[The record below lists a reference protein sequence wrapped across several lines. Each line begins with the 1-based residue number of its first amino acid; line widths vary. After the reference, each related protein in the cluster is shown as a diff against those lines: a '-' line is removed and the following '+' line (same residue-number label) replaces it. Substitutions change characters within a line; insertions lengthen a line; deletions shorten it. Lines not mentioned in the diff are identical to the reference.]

1 MRLLPKGFLRK
12 RRERKGQESH
22 LIYQWEYVKM
32 ILSPQFMMQAARLSS
47 KVCGTILLIVENPRL
62 GMRKMGI
69 MT

>member
-1 MRLLPKGFLRK
+1 MKAVFVPSMPKDELGH
-12 RRERKGQESH
+12 QEFPK
-22 LIYQWEYVKM
+22 VTGAFTM